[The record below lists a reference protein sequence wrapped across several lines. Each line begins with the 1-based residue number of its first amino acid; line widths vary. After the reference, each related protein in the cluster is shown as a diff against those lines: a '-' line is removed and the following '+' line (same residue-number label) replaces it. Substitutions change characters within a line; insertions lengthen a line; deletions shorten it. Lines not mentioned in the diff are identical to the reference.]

1 MPHRARHLVTF
12 TTTVLFLICASSA
25 RAQCTDDDNDGWT
38 TCNGDCDDTNAAISP
53 ADKEKCDGVD
63 NDCDG
68 DIDEGFDVDG
78 NGIGDCLEACPML
91 LDFDSDPDGLP
102 IYAGADL
109 TEAYADWGIHV
120 DVYYPNGVDPSL
132 GIAFDSSDPSGGDFD
147 LGTPNED
154 FGGPGIGDGGG
165 LGEAGENALDL
176 FNLLIVA
183 ENTTDADGD
192 GLVDT
197 PDDNAVGGWFEFTF
211 DGETCVESLDL
222 VDIEA
227 SEAPTDILLYDASGA
242 LITTVAAGGLG
253 GNSVEQVTVQECGV
267 RDMVIHFSGS
277 GGVDNIA
284 LCVGAVLEICDG
296 IDNDG
301 DGMVDEGYD
310 DDHDGWTTCEGDC
323 NDNDASINPDA
334 AEQCNFVDDD
344 CDGLLMADEVDVDGD
359 GVMACAGDCDDHD
372 ADVFP
377 GAVEICNGLDDDCG
391 GDIDEGFDADG
402 DGVTVCGGDCD
413 DGDGSVF
420 PGAPELCDGVDGD
433 CDGALAADEVD
444 ADGDGAMV
452 CDGDCDDADPSVY
465 PGATD
470 ICDNVDNDCDGI
482 IPASEVDG
490 DGDGYAECEGDCNDF
505 DADVNPGAAEQCNG
519 ADDDC
524 DGAVPADE
532 ADGDGD
538 GVMVCDGDCDDDDA
552 SVYPGAPELCDGL
565 DGDCDGSPAVD
576 EVDADGDGVMVCE
589 GDCDDADATTYPG
602 AVDLCDQADND
613 CDGIIPATEVDDD
626 GDGYAECAGDCNDFD
641 ADVNPDAAEACN
653 GVDDDCD
660 GELPFDEADADGDGH
675 APCDG
680 DCDDLDGDVNPDA
693 AEQCN
698 GIDDDCDGLL
708 PSEES
713 DLDDDGVSLCDGD
726 CDDEDDLVGMLLY
739 EDDLSVDDGY
749 LATTPQLPD
758 TWAWDGTSTYPIDG
772 GQQVLLGDAEA
783 WTDVVVF
790 ADLTSL
796 GSEPGCVEDCEDVCE
811 PYEPEECYTDWQAL
825 ALGILDAQTTGNGI
839 VTFSNT
845 GAHDICFDGYLVWD
859 NPSSQGVSIGEELLD
874 DQTYRVP
881 AGGSLDVYYGSWTTA
896 NGVFEAY
903 YGEAPFWC
911 FQSGTALQVGDVY
924 TTNGSLLPEDLRE
937 FIANATD
944 TDGDGIEDHVDWA
957 NNYGVQTQHNIWEY
971 QGNHAALTVGKLA
984 QSTASAT
991 VQVTLSVQNRGALY
1005 GEGLVEDTVPEAWSL
1020 VSCDV
1025 TPDAVTVELDDSTTL
1040 AWDVALN
1047 GCTNDCAVFDELVI
1061 TCELSYDLDADLP
1074 VLELPEATVD
1084 YFDGDDDETAWSMP
1098 AAAFDYDH
1106 DGDGVVACGEAD
1118 RWRAG
1123 VLVRAAED
1131 ADQSEGYHGYRC
1143 ALARDAVQDCGAD
1156 GHYLQIGE
1164 FMDGAEG
1171 PVDAQTVE
1179 SCNDPSFEELA
1190 RTDHDGTLDLD
1201 AQDEASLAFWAVG
1214 EELMCEA
1221 DGNGAVIRAEATDSS
1236 VTAGT
1241 TGLST
1246 FDMFGEFEHIR
1257 VCEAFGIPGL

>member
-538 GVMVCDGDCDDDDA
+538 GYLACDADCDDANADTWPGAAELCDGEDNDCDGDVPLLETVDLDGDGYLYCEDCDEATADT
-552 SVYPGAPELCDGL
+552 YPGAPEICDG
-565 DGDCDGSPAVD
+565 
-576 EVDADGDGVMVCE
+576 E
-589 GDCDDADATTYPG
+589 
-602 AVDLCDQADND
+602 DND
-613 CDGIIPATEVDDD
+613 CDGDVDE
-626 GDGYAECAGDCNDFD
+626 GIGND
-641 ADVNPDAAEACN
+641 
-653 GVDDDCD
+653 
-660 GELPFDEADADGDGH
+660 LDGDGH
-675 APCDG
+675 TDCSG
-680 DCDDLDGDVNPDA
+680 DCDDTDADVYPGATELCNYGDDD
-693 AEQCN
+693 CN
-698 GIDDDCDGLL
+698 GINDDGFLVGGQYVDVAHCGACGNDCAAYGFVNADPYCDTTPAVPECAPTCWAGFYDANGNPDDGCECEVIGGVDEPFDGLDHDCDGADGDHGDAIHVSTTGD
-708 PSEES
+708 PAGTGAIG
-713 DLDDDGVSLCDGD
+713 DPLDSIQDGVDEAVLQGLAWVLVAEGTYVESVELASGVTMVGGWPDDFAYQDADAYPTTVNGLAATADVPGTFTLRCAAGDTQRIQGFSLLGTTPAADGD
-726 CDDEDDLVGMLLY
+726 SSYGVYLEDCDEGTVVTDNDIQSRSG
-739 EDDLSVDDGY
+739 
-749 LATTPQLPD
+749 A
-758 TWAWDGTSTYPIDG
+758 DGT
-772 GQQVLLGDAEA
+772 
-783 WTDVVVF
+783 
-790 ADLTSL
+790 
-796 GSEPGCVEDCEDVCE
+796 
-811 PYEPEECYTDWQAL
+811 
-825 ALGILDAQTTGNGI
+825 
-839 VTFSNT
+839 
-845 GAHDICFDGYLVWD
+845 
-859 NPSSQGVSIGEELLD
+859 
-874 DQTYRVP
+874 
-881 AGGSLDVYYGSWTTA
+881 AGG
-896 NGVFEAY
+896 
-903 YGEAPFWC
+903 
-911 FQSGTALQVGDVY
+911 
-924 TTNGSLLPEDLRE
+924 
-937 FIANATD
+937 
-944 TDGDGIEDHVDWA
+944 DG
-957 NNYGVQTQHNIWEY
+957 
-971 QGNHAALTVGKLA
+971 
-984 QSTASAT
+984 
-991 VQVTLSVQNRGALY
+991 
-1005 GEGLVEDTVPEAWSL
+1005 
-1020 VSCDV
+1020 
-1025 TPDAVTVELDDSTTL
+1025 
-1040 AWDVALN
+1040 
-1047 GCTNDCAVFDELVI
+1047 
-1061 TCELSYDLDADLP
+1061 
-1074 VLELPEATVD
+1074 
-1084 YFDGDDDETAWSMP
+1084 
-1098 AAAFDYDH
+1098 
-1106 DGDGVVACGEAD
+1106 GDGVIGSD
-1118 RWRAG
+1118 GAG
-1123 VLVRAAED
+1123 GED
-1131 ADQSEGYHGYRC
+1131 ADWTDCSPGPYGGGGGAQLC
-1143 ALARDAVQDCGAD
+1143 DVQDVSGGAGGDTTCPMAAGDWQPSGAD
-1156 GHYLQIGE
+1156 GLGDTPGAGGVGGVNGSYDWYLLCLVCDWDANSGPGDAGDDGGDGGAGPGGDGGSATGTVAAGLYIGASGDVGDTGSHGAGGGGGGSGTGADYDCDYDDIAGGTGGGGGSGGCGAAGGAGGTGGGGSFGLLLHYTTTPATYPELVDNAITSLAGGDGGPGGTGGIGGEGGFGGTGGDSMADWTCALEGGDGGTGGDGGHGGGGGGGCGGPSYAIAVWGAIPDPTYGDGNTLSTGSGGDGGDGGDGPGGTDGGVGAIGE
-1164 FMDGAEG
+1164 A
-1171 PVDAQTVE
+1171 
-1179 SCNDPSFEELA
+1179 
-1190 RTDHDGTLDLD
+1190 
-1201 AQDEASLAFWAVG
+1201 G
-1214 EELMCEA
+1214 ER
-1221 DGNGAVIRAEATDSS
+1221 NY
-1236 VTAGT
+1236 
-1241 TGLST
+1241 
-1246 FDMFGEFEHIR
+1246 
-1257 VCEAFGIPGL
+1257 